1 MHIQRM
7 AGNVP
12 SGMSG
17 VVRGEGQDGPM
28 RRVGWSEA
36 ALGPLDRV
44 LGSGHVHQP
53 AGRWLARAVHIRF
66 LETYSDRVVQPGRE
80 RRLVTA
86 ALLLGMFV
94 AALEATAVGTAMP
107 TVVGELGG
115 VTRYSWVFSAFLLT
129 STTTVPLYGK
139 LADLYGRKRMYVIA
153 TVLFLAGSALSGL
166 SRTMEELILFR
177 AIQGLGAGGVM
188 PVAST
193 LVGDIFTLEERGRMQ
208 GLFSSVWGVASLV
221 GPALGGV
228 VTDLLSWRW
237 IFYLNIPFGII
248 SAAMLVWLLD
258 EERPRREHKLDI
270 FGTISLTLAI
280 ALLLIGLLE
289 GSEVWGWRDPRTAA
303 LLAGS
308 VGWLVIFL
316 WQENRAPE
324 PMLPLELFR
333 NRIISVAAAGS
344 VVIGTLLFAATAF
357 VPMYAQGVLG
367 GTAVDAG
374 LILAPM
380 SIGWPLASTL
390 SGRLLLRIGYRPL
403 TITGG
408 AISLVGTVLLA
419 GVDAETTRT
428 YLVSAMFVI
437 GVGLGFMSTPYLVAV
452 QNAVP
457 WRRRGVATST
467 QQFFRTIGGATTVA
481 LLGVLLNNR
490 LQPILGASVDPNA
503 ALDPELRA
511 GLAPESQ
518 ELLVSALAQG
528 LQSVYAAFA
537 IAAAFGLV
545 VAFFFPAGAAASLA
559 HPSQV
564 READDG

>member
-1 MHIQRM
+1 
-7 AGNVP
+7 
-12 SGMSG
+12 
-17 VVRGEGQDGPM
+17 
-28 RRVGWSEA
+28 
-36 ALGPLDRV
+36 
-44 LGSGHVHQP
+44 
-53 AGRWLARAVHIRF
+53 
-66 LETYSDRVVQPGRE
+66 
-80 RRLVTA
+80 
-86 ALLLGMFV
+86 
-94 AALEATAVGTAMP
+94 
-107 TVVGELGG
+107 
-115 VTRYSWVFSAFLLT
+115 
-129 STTTVPLYGK
+129 
-139 LADLYGRKRMYVIA
+139 
-153 TVLFLAGSALSGL
+153 
-166 SRTMEELILFR
+166 
-177 AIQGLGAGGVM
+177 
-188 PVAST
+188 
-193 LVGDIFTLEERGRMQ
+193 MQ